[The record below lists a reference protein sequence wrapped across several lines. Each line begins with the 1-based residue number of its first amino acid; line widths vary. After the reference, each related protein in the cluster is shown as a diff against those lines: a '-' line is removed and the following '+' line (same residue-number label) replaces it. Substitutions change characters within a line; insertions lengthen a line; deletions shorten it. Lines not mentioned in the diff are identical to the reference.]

1 MLKTNLFS
9 NLFWNIEV
17 LLREIF
23 VDPVLHRTR
32 STSHQIPFTTRGNPT
47 NLCRGVKGFPLQRD
61 HHNVISLSQP
71 CPLPRRTWHSEW
83 QPCPQQAIGT
93 RLSLRSLPKQI
104 ALWFRETTSSNLC
117 PLKELLSP
125 FLIFLNIKVIA
136 HRDIVCFYCST
147 SVTQLA
153 WPVFWLG
160 LYFWQNKC
168 LCN

>member
-1 MLKTNLFS
+1 MGIFCNGYFSSPMYASFCFFPTVDFFSPSVCREGKFLHTSARSQLQSWSIHCYYFFSPAVASDLWVYVYCLIDTKKKTLNAVMLKTNLFS

-71 CPLPRRTWHSEW
+71 CPLPRRT
-83 QPCPQQAIGT
+83 
-93 RLSLRSLPKQI
+93 
-104 ALWFRETTSSNLC
+104 
-117 PLKELLSP
+117 
-125 FLIFLNIKVIA
+125 
-136 HRDIVCFYCST
+136 
-147 SVTQLA
+147 
-153 WPVFWLG
+153 
-160 LYFWQNKC
+160 
-168 LCN
+168 